1 MPKEKLRVFVAC
13 PIGSDDSE
21 DRRRSDQLLKHIISP
36 VAEDLSYQVT
46 RADKIAEPGR
56 ITLQIAT
63 ELGSSDVVIVDLT
76 TLNPNVMYE
85 LGARQ
90 GLGRPYILMAAEGQ
104 VLPFDLLD
112 FRTIF
117 YKLDLDGVEDARAN
131 LKSQL
136 ESALSDKSSIF
147 NSSIFS
153 VPPSEQDPHQSTQT
167 DQRLMYV
174 LEALGHFSRES
185 EQTRDVMQMVIQV
198 MSQLVEERQL
208 ARQQTEEQ
216 RNQEMGLWL
225 MSQLIQNPESVEGV
239 MSAIQ
244 TFQGFNPGAASHA
257 TIEKPLK
264 EDPPPNRASRRKRA
278 SGS

>member
-1 MPKEKLRVFVAC
+1 MPQENHKLFVAC
-13 PIGSDDSE
+13 PIGPDDSE
-21 DRRRSDQLLKHIISP
+21 QHRRSDQLLKHIISP
-36 VAEDLSYQVT
+36 VAEDLNCQVT

-63 ELGSSDVVIVDLT
+63 ELGSSDVIIVDLT
-76 TLNPNVMYE
+76 DLNPNVMYE

-104 VLPFDLLD
+104 ALPFDLLD

-117 YKLDLDGVEDARAN
+117 YKLDLDGVEDARAS

-136 ESALSDKSSIF
+136 ESALSGQSSIF

-153 VPPSEQDPHQSTQT
+153 VPPSEQDPHQATQT

-174 LEALGHFSRES
+174 LEALGHLSRES
-185 EQTRDVMQMVIQV
+185 EQTREVMQMVIQV

-225 MSQLIQNPESVEGV
+225 MSQLIQNPENVEGV

-244 TFQGFNPGAASHA
+244 TLQGFNPGAASHA

-278 SGS
+278 SA

>member
-1 MPKEKLRVFVAC
+1 MPQENHKLFVAC
-13 PIGSDDSE
+13 PIGPENSE
-21 DRRRSDQLLKHIISP
+21 QRKRSDQLLKHIISP
-36 VAEDLSYQVT
+36 VAEDLGCQVT
-46 RADKIAEPGR
+46 RADRIAEPGR
-56 ITLQIAT
+56 ITLQIAS
-63 ELGSSDVVIVDLT
+63 EIGSSDVTIVDLT
-76 TLNPNVMYE
+76 DLNPNVMYE

-90 GLGRPYILMAAEGQ
+90 GLGRPYVLMAAEGQ
-104 VLPFDLLD
+104 ALPFDLLD

-136 ESALSDKSSIF
+136 ESALSGQSSVF

-153 VPPSEQDPHQSTQT
+153 VPPSEQDPHQATQT

-185 EQTRDVMQMVIQV
+185 EQTREVMQMVIEV
-198 MSQLVEERQL
+198 MSQLAEERQL

-216 RNQEMGLWL
+216 RNQEMALWM
-225 MSQLIQNPESVEGV
+225 MSQLFQNPESVEGV

-244 TFQGFNPGAASHA
+244 TLQGFNPSAASHA
-257 TIEKPLK
+257 PIDKPLK
-264 EDPPPNRASRRKRA
+264 EDPPQNRASRRRKT
-278 SGS
+278 SP

>member
-1 MPKEKLRVFVAC
+1 MSQENHKLFVAC
-13 PIGSDDSE
+13 PIGPENSE
-21 DRRRSDQLLKHIISP
+21 QRKRSDQLLKHIISP
-36 VAEDLSYQVT
+36 VAEDLDCQVT
-46 RADKIAEPGR
+46 RADRIAEPGR
-56 ITLQIAT
+56 ITLQIAS
-63 ELGSSDVVIVDLT
+63 EIGASDVTIVDLT
-76 TLNPNVMYE
+76 DLNPNVMYE

-104 VLPFDLLD
+104 ALPFDLLD

-136 ESALSDKSSIF
+136 ESALSGQSSVF

-153 VPPSEQDPHQSTQT
+153 VPPSEHDPHQATQT

-185 EQTRDVMQMVIQV
+185 EQTREVMQMVIQV

-244 TFQGFNPGAASHA
+244 TLQGFNPSAASHA
-257 TIEKPLK
+257 SIDKPLK
-264 EDPPPNRASRRKRA
+264 EDPPQNRASRRRKT
-278 SGS
+278 SP

>member
-1 MPKEKLRVFVAC
+1 MPQENHKLFVAC
-13 PIGSDDSE
+13 PIGPDDSE
-21 DRRRSDQLLKHIISP
+21 QRRRSDQLLKHIISP
-36 VAEDLSYQVT
+36 VAEDLNCQVT

-63 ELGSSDVVIVDLT
+63 ELGSSDVIIVDLT
-76 TLNPNVMYE
+76 DLNPNVMYE

-104 VLPFDLLD
+104 ALPFDLLD

-117 YKLDLDGVEDARAN
+117 YKLDLDGVEDARAS

-136 ESALSDKSSIF
+136 ESALSGQSSIF

-153 VPPSEQDPHQSTQT
+153 VPPSEQDPHQATQT

-174 LEALGHFSRES
+174 LEALGHLSRES
-185 EQTRDVMQMVIQV
+185 EQTREVMQMVIQV

-225 MSQLIQNPESVEGV
+225 MSQLIQNPENVEGV

-244 TFQGFNPGAASHA
+244 TLQGFNPGAASHA

-264 EDPPPNRASRRKRA
+264 EGPPPNRASRRKRA
-278 SGS
+278 SA

>member
-1 MPKEKLRVFVAC
+1 MSQENHKLFVAC
-13 PIGSDDSE
+13 PIGPENSE
-21 DRRRSDQLLKHIISP
+21 QRKRSDQLLKHIFSP
-36 VAEDLSYQVT
+36 VAEDLDCQVT
-46 RADKIAEPGR
+46 RADRIAEPGR
-56 ITLQIAT
+56 ITLQIAS
-63 ELGSSDVVIVDLT
+63 EIGASDVTIVDLT
-76 TLNPNVMYE
+76 DLNPNVMYE

-104 VLPFDLLD
+104 ALPFDLLD

-136 ESALSDKSSIF
+136 ESALSGQSSVF

-153 VPPSEQDPHQSTQT
+153 VPPSEHDPHQATQT

-174 LEALGHFSRES
+174 LDALGHFSRES
-185 EQTRDVMQMVIQV
+185 EQTREVMQMVIQV

-244 TFQGFNPGAASHA
+244 TLQGFNPSAASHA
-257 TIEKPLK
+257 SIDKPLK
-264 EDPPPNRASRRKRA
+264 EDPPQNRASRRRKM
-278 SGS
+278 SP

>member
-1 MPKEKLRVFVAC
+1 
-13 PIGSDDSE
+13 
-21 DRRRSDQLLKHIISP
+21 
-36 VAEDLSYQVT
+36 VT
-46 RADKIAEPGR
+46 
-56 ITLQIAT
+56 
-63 ELGSSDVVIVDLT
+63 IVDLT
-76 TLNPNVMYE
+76 DLNPNVMYE

-104 VLPFDLLD
+104 ALPFDLLD

-136 ESALSDKSSIF
+136 ESALSGQSSVF

-153 VPPSEQDPHQSTQT
+153 VPPSEQDPHQATQT

-185 EQTRDVMQMVIQV
+185 EQTREVMQMVIQV

-244 TFQGFNPGAASHA
+244 TLQGFNPSAASHA
-257 TIEKPLK
+257 SIDKPLK
-264 EDPPPNRASRRKRA
+264 EDPPQNRASRRRKT
-278 SGS
+278 SP

>member
-1 MPKEKLRVFVAC
+1 MPQENHKLFVAC
-13 PIGSDDSE
+13 PIGPENSE
-21 DRRRSDQLLKHIISP
+21 QRKRSDQLLKHIISP
-36 VAEDLSYQVT
+36 VAEDLGCQVT
-46 RADKIAEPGR
+46 RADRIAEPGR
-56 ITLQIAT
+56 ITLQIAS
-63 ELGSSDVVIVDLT
+63 EIGSSDVTIVDLT
-76 TLNPNVMYE
+76 DLNPNVMYE

-104 VLPFDLLD
+104 ALPFDLLD

-136 ESALSDKSSIF
+136 ESALSGQSSVF

-153 VPPSEQDPHQSTQT
+153 VPPSEQDPHQATQT

-185 EQTRDVMQMVIQV
+185 EQTREVMQMVIQV

-244 TFQGFNPGAASHA
+244 TLQGFNPSAASHA
-257 TIEKPLK
+257 SIDKPLK
-264 EDPPPNRASRRKRA
+264 EDPPQNRASRRRKT
-278 SGS
+278 SP

>member
-1 MPKEKLRVFVAC
+1 MSQENHKLFVAC
-13 PIGSDDSE
+13 PIGPENSE
-21 DRRRSDQLLKHIISP
+21 QRKRSDQLLKHIISP
-36 VAEDLSYQVT
+36 VAEDLDCQVT
-46 RADKIAEPGR
+46 RADRIAEPGR
-56 ITLQIAT
+56 ITLQIAS
-63 ELGSSDVVIVDLT
+63 EIGASDVTIVDLT
-76 TLNPNVMYE
+76 DLNPNVMYE

-104 VLPFDLLD
+104 ALPFDLLD

-136 ESALSDKSSIF
+136 ESALSGQSSVF

-153 VPPSEQDPHQSTQT
+153 VPPSEHDPHQATQT

-174 LEALGHFSRES
+174 LDALGHFSRES
-185 EQTRDVMQMVIQV
+185 EQTREVMQMVIQV

-244 TFQGFNPGAASHA
+244 TLQGFNPSAASHA
-257 TIEKPLK
+257 SIDKPLK
-264 EDPPPNRASRRKRA
+264 EDPPQNRASRRRKM
-278 SGS
+278 SP